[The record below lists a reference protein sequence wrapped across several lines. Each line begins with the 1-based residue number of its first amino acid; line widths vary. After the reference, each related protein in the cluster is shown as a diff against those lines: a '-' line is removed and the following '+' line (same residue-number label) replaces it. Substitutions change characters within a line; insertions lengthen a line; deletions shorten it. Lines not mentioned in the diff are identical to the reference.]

1 MLKCSFAPR
10 LWLNS
15 WLSKYLGRRDLA
27 ESLKRE
33 RQKAMTMLLGLALLA
48 ARSGDGVF
56 VAGSKGHG
64 A

>member
-1 MLKCSFAPR
+1 M
-10 LWLNS
+10 
-15 WLSKYLGRRDLA
+15 SKYLGRRDLA